1 MWDYRPAE
9 MLRCSHFT
17 VHNSQPDTSLCALL
31 FASHI
36 TGPLQRTLP
45 DGHTLYRHY

>member
-1 MWDYRPAE
+1 MGEDRPAE
-9 MLRCSHFT
+9 MLHFT
-17 VHNSQPDTSLCALL
+17 VHNLQPDTSLCALL

-45 DGHTLYRHY
+45 DGQTLYRH